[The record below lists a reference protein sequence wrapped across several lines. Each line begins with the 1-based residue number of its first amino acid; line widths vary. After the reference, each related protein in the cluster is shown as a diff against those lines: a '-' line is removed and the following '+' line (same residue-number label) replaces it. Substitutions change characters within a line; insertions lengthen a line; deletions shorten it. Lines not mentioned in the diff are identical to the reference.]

1 MNYGFYVFDA
11 GIGLFVRFRL
21 KVSSFARRFDLGFA
35 LVSRR
40 ERVNGFIFE
49 FMKGEDLDLLPSATA
64 VIVTVL
70 PVIYWPACM
79 AASNKSN
86 HN

>member
-1 MNYGFYVFDA
+1 MNYGFDVFDA

-21 KVSSFARRFDLGFA
+21 KVSSFARRFDFGPV

-40 ERVNGFIFE
+40 EGVNGFIFE
-49 FMKGEDLDLLPSATA
+49 FMKGDHLDLLPSATA

-70 PVIYWPACM
+70 PVLYWRLLELACLHGCF
-79 AASNKSN
+79 K
-86 HN
+86 